1 MPLLPTT
8 LLAQTVVD
16 LGPVETIAF
25 KLLALVTM
33 LLWASYLAKDLFF
46 GHQDDPRLAA
56 LINTMG
62 QTTTQLAV
70 LSENSRHL
78 ADAIAEQK
86 RREEKMWHQMEAI
99 SRTLQTLSNDQH
111 LMEGASIAAGLPN
124 PLRSSQHPPRK

>member
-1 MPLLPTT
+1 MAFLTT
-8 LLAQTVVD
+8 IFLAQTVID

-33 LLWASYLAKDLFF
+33 LLWASYLVKELFF
-46 GHQDDPRLAA
+46 AHKEDPRLAA
-56 LINTMG
+56 LISTMS

-70 LSENSRHL
+70 LSVNCQHL
-78 ADAIAEQK
+78 TDAIADQK
-86 RREEKMWHQMEAI
+86 RREDNMWSKMEAI

-124 PLRSSQHPPRK
+124 PLRSSVPRKG